1 MAYKSPFSGMFAA
14 AQDQEDGSES
24 SGAPTSSSSGSYK
37 SSFSGMFAKR
47 KKRDDEEEQ
56 ARLEQQMKQ
65 QEEAKKAEEKKN
77 AEKSVL
83 DRAGDIAKGT
93 GNFIKDAAIGV
104 KDSAVNAYKGTKDT
118 IEGSVAASNN
128 LKDTNKYLADQKPL
142 MAELDRLTGGKT
154 GDEDP
159 AAWEKPEVKEV
170 QRKLN
175 KLALENGS
183 GGYLTDEQKKAAN
196 ADQKIIE
203 KNKTV
208 RADRDKEFDEAQKV
222 DAKKTAFAA
231 ADTFLN
237 VATLGL
243 GTGLK
248 VGAKQLAVQGGKALT
263 KQAFKDMVKVGGTE
277 ALEQVIKKGGEAS
290 IKKAAQELLEEGV
303 EQGAKTVVKSGARK
317 LAENAA
323 KDSAIGAAYG
333 VTQTGLN
340 DPDADL
346 NDYLLNIAFGAAA
359 GAAVPVVGAGVK
371 KAGGKVIQA
380 VTNKGGGTA
389 ASTAANKTAK
399 KVAQGGD
406 VDPNDVNALMNKA
419 IEEQSDKY
427 GTGALTRVKNWV
439 GDQVNPY
446 RALAKIDDKYAK
458 MSGKQ
463 RHLLEAG
470 ENLEDLARRSAVSE
484 REAASLFFK
493 ELDVPTPDGKG
504 FKSSAAD
511 LIKKYKGDSPEGLE
525 FNNYTN
531 AKFDLEFREKNA
543 GKKRI
548 QQTFDDDQLKK
559 FVADYEAK
567 NPEALKDAAVKKR
580 VNDEAVD
587 YMANAGAI
595 SKEEAETIKAAY
607 KYAVPLERIFP
618 DDLARPEMTGKNVG
632 SIAKQTVIQKL
643 EGGSDIPLS
652 NSFDT
657 MLNRVGK
664 AVSQGNRAKLAQ
676 KLLERSEQ
684 GLVEGSKVLVTAG
697 NKTARKTLREQS
709 QLMSKGVRYLNKK
722 MALSNKQVKRLDKE
736 LTKLGLVAD
745 EKAAKA
751 AGLRESAESVVP
763 LMKETAPKSIDDLT
777 QTYKIKDQLLKA
789 YGFGGVK
796 SYGKRSSEKIFSVE
810 QMAADI
816 HNGGW
821 KQLRAMNPDISEA
834 TAKSI
839 ANQVLRAPKAVG
851 NMVTGTEGVLAG
863 KTTSRSVIRK
873 MLNSSEKEIDAVR
886 KKIEL
891 REPKLAAK
899 LDEVMNAKREID
911 SLKVAKTQLKE
922 VTAEFGDDPTT
933 GKQVVSGIID
943 GEPYKMEVP
952 PEIAKAVQGLDSKKI
967 EGVMKAFA
975 IIKKPFEVTW
985 TGVFNPVFATTSF
998 LVYDTPMSFINSPQG
1013 RKVFSKNAVLEGF
1026 KSLNANSKFQK
1037 ALAAEGARPYG
1048 GSGASAFTKMDSKA
1062 IAAQRNLLSKIKY
1075 TASNPEVALSKLDV
1089 WGGKL
1094 ANSTRTRIARATYDD
1109 VLKQIKKEGG
1119 DIAAE
1124 ASQKKAME
1132 AAALAYR
1139 TIMPDYDTMSHLTR
1153 QVNSVVPFFAAS
1165 VAGTRSFG
1173 QAIRRDPRHTL
1184 LKAGTVGLLPTVGV
1198 TAFSLMQPAGQEFY
1212 KDMEDSG
1219 NTRTLDDN
1227 LVIVMPGAHKDDETG
1242 EWKGIVKIPLAPEF
1256 RAINQ
1261 TTWRSTRA
1269 MMGGE
1274 GPDASH
1280 VALSLFDTITGGVRN
1295 SENPLISTRR
1305 ILSGEDPRTGEQLV
1319 KGNMA
1324 NLPKE
1329 EQVYDWTSPA
1339 GKVVGKVLGT
1349 SPIQGDKLLSQFGLV
1364 GATAK
1369 NGGKPVEAV
1378 AENVSNR
1385 VTGAFG
1391 EKANES
1397 FFSTYS
1403 PLKARRDKASK
1414 EVTDLVKA
1422 GKRNEARR
1430 KANEFNESLKGQ
1442 FANFEEKYGDSPAK
1456 DPAWDD
1462 LMSGLIIKT
1471 SDSGFKARYKQ

>member
-14 AQDQEDGSES
+14 AQDQEDSGSDS
-24 SGAPTSSSSGSYK
+24 GGAPTSSSSGGYK
-37 SSFSGMFAKR
+37 SSFSGMFSKR
-47 KKRDDEEEQ
+47 KKKDEEEAQ
-56 ARLEQQMKQ
+56 LKLESDMKQ
-65 QEEAKKAEEKKN
+65 KEETKKAEEKKN
-77 AEKSVL
+77 SEKSLL
-83 DRAGDIAKGT
+83 DRAGDVTKGA
-93 GNFIKDAAIGV
+93 GNFIKDAAIGI
-104 KDSAVNAYKGTKDT
+104 KDSAVDSYTGIKDT

-128 LKDTNKYLADQKPL
+128 LNDTNKYRDEQKKITDQIY
-142 MAELDRLTGGKT
+142 AIT
-154 GDEDP
+154 GDDVGGPKWDDP
-159 AAWEKPEVKEV
+159 RVVELKNKM
-170 QRKLN
+170 N

-183 GGYLTDEQKKAAN
+183 GGYLTDEQKKAAG
-196 ADQKIIE
+196 ADQKVIE
-203 KNKTV
+203 TNKKV
-208 RADRDKEFDEAQKV
+208 SADRTKEFDEAQKV
-222 DAKKTAFAA
+222 DAKHTAFAA

-237 VATLGL
+237 VATLGI
-243 GTGLK
+243 GTG
-248 VGAKQLAVQGGKALT
+248 AKALGKQVLVQGGKAVTEFAT
-263 KQAFKDMVKVGGTE
+263 KQALKEALKVGGTE
-277 ALEQVIKKGGEAS
+277 AMEQIIKKGGEAAV
-290 IKKAAQELLEEGV
+290 KKAAQEVLEEG
-303 EQGAKTVVKSGARK
+303 AKTAAETVAKSAGRK
-317 LAENAA
+317 LAENAG
-323 KDSAIGAAYG
+323 KDALIGGAYG
-333 VTQTGLN
+333 ITQTGVN
-340 DPDADL
+340 DPEADVHDFIL
-346 NDYLLNIAFGAAA
+346 NTAFGMGAGLAVPILGA
-359 GAAVPVVGAGVK
+359 GAK
-371 KAGGKVIQA
+371 KVGGKVVQA
-380 VTNKGGGTA
+380 ITGKTAGTA
-389 ASTAANKTAK
+389 ASTVAGKAAK
-399 KVAQGGD
+399 KAGDD

-419 IEEQSDKY
+419 IDEQSEKY
-427 GTGALTRVKNWV
+427 GTGALTRVKNWM

-446 RALAKIDDKYAK
+446 RALAKIDDAYAK
-458 MSGKQ
+458 TTGKA
-463 RHLLEAG
+463 RHLLESG

-484 REAASLFFK
+484 REAATLFFK
-493 ELDVPTPDGKG
+493 DLDVPGPDGKP
-504 FKSSAAD
+504 FKASAAD
-511 LIKKYKGDSPEGLE
+511 LIKKYKGDSPEGME

-531 AKFDLEFREKNA
+531 AKFDLEFR
-543 GKKRI
+543 GKKPGKRI
-548 QQTFDDDQLKK
+548 QTGFDDEQLQK
-559 FVADYEAK
+559 FVDDYEAR
-567 NPEALKDAAVKKR
+567 NPDALKDAAVKKR

-595 SKEEAETIKAAY
+595 SKEEADTIKAAY

-618 DDLARPEMTGKNVG
+618 DDLARPEMVGKNIG

-697 NKTARKTLREQS
+697 NLTARKTLREQS
-709 QLMSKGVRYLNKK
+709 QLVSKGVRNLNKK
-722 MALSNKQVKRLDKE
+722 MGLSNKQVKRLDRE
-736 LTKLGLVAD
+736 LSKLGLVAD

-796 SYGKRSSEKIFSVE
+796 AYGKRSSEKVFSVE

-821 KQLRAMNPDISEA
+821 KQLRALNPAISES

-839 ANQVLRAPKAVG
+839 ATQVLRAPKAAG
-851 NMVTGTEGVLAG
+851 NMVFGTEGVLAG
-863 KTTSRSVIRK
+863 KTTSRSVIKK
-873 MLNSSEKEIDAVR
+873 MLSSSEKDIEAVR
-886 KKIEL
+886 KKIAT

-899 LDEVMNAKREID
+899 LDEVLNIKREID
-911 SLKVAKTQLKE
+911 SLKVVKTQLKE
-922 VTAEFGDDPTT
+922 VTADFTDDPTT
-933 GKQVVSGIID
+933 GKQVVSGLID

-952 PEIAKAVQGLDSKKI
+952 PAIAKAVQGMDAKKV
-967 EGVMKAFA
+967 EGVLKAFA

-985 TGVFNPVFATTSF
+985 TGVFNPVFATMSYLF
-998 LVYDTPMSFINSPQG
+998 YDTPMSFINSPQG
-1013 RKVFSKNAVLEGF
+1013 RKVFGPKAVIEGF
-1026 KSLNANSKFQK
+1026 KSINSNSTFQK

-1048 GSGASAFTKMDSKA
+1048 GSGASAFTKMDTKA
-1062 IAAQRNLLSKIKY
+1062 IAAQRNILTKIKY

-1094 ANSTRTRIARATYDD
+1094 ANSTRTRIARAAYDD
-1109 VLKQIKKEGG
+1109 ALRIAKKDGL
-1119 DIAAE
+1119 DT
-1124 ASQKKAME
+1124 ASKDVQKRAME
-1132 AAALAYR
+1132 AATLAYR
-1139 TIMPDYDTMSHLTR
+1139 TVMPDYDTMSHLTR
-1153 QVNSVVPFFAAS
+1153 QVNSVVPFYAAS

-1173 QAIRRDPRHTL
+1173 QAIKRDPRHTL

-1227 LVIVMPGAHKDDETG
+1227 LVVVLPGAHKDDETG

-1261 TTWRSTRA
+1261 TTWRSTRGL
-1269 MMGGE
+1269 MGGD

-1295 SENPLISTRR
+1295 GENPLISTRR

-1319 KGNMA
+1319 KGDMA

-1329 EQVYDWTSPA
+1329 EQVYEWTSGA

-1349 SPIQGDKLLSQFGLV
+1349 SPIQGDKILSQFGLV
-1364 GATAK
+1364 GQTAK

-1378 AENVSNR
+1378 TENVKGR
-1385 VTGAFG
+1385 VSGAFG

-1403 PLKARRDKASK
+1403 PIKARRDKVSK
-1414 EVTDLVKA
+1414 EVTDLIKA

-1430 KANEFNESLKGQ
+1430 KANEYNESLSGKFGDFQ
-1442 FANFEEKYGDSPAK
+1442 EKYGQSDAK

-1471 SDSGFKARYKQ
+1471 SDSGFNSRYKQ

>member
-1 MAYKSPFSGMFAA
+1 MAYKSSFSGMFAA
-14 AQDQEDGSES
+14 QQDAQDGDAPDSPTGGS
-24 SGAPTSSSSGSYK
+24 SGGYK

-47 KKRDDEEEQ
+47 KKKDDEEAQ
-56 ARLEQQMKQ
+56 IRLEAEMKQ
-65 QEEAKKAEEKKN
+65 KEETKKAEEKKN

-83 DRAGDIAKGT
+83 ERGGDIAKGT
-93 GNFIKDAAIGV
+93 GNFIKDAAIGIKNSA
-104 KDSAVNAYKGTKDT
+104 KDSYTGIKDT
-118 IEGSVAASNN
+118 IEGSVA
-128 LKDTNKYLADQKPL
+128 TNEQSKLQEGANEIQNKRNREVIDIYGKYQDKGIVTADGGADESRMSK
-142 MAELDRLTGGKT
+142 EDLDRIAKLKAQKT
-154 GDEDP
+154 TEL
-159 AAWEKPEVKEV
+159 ETYKKE
-170 QRKLN
+170 N
-175 KLALENGS
+175 NF
-183 GGYLTDEQKKAAN
+183 DEQTKKH
-196 ADQKIIE
+196 Q
-203 KNKTV
+203 
-208 RADRDKEFDEAQKV
+208 KEFDEAQKV
-222 DAKKTAFAA
+222 DAAHTAFAA

-243 GTGLK
+243 GTPLKAGLK
-248 VGAKQLAVQGGKALT
+248 QVAVQGGKALT
-263 KQAFKDMVKVGGTE
+263 KQALKDAVKIGGTE
-277 ALEQVIKKGGEAS
+277 AMEQIIKKGGEAAV
-290 IKKAAQELLEEGV
+290 KKAAQEVLEES
-303 EQGAKTVVKSGARK
+303 AKTATKTVVKSAGKK
-317 LAENAA
+317 LAENAG
-323 KDSAIGAAYG
+323 KDAAIGAAYG
-333 VTQTGLN
+333 VTQTGVN

-346 NDYLLNIAFGAAA
+346 HDFILNAAFGAGIGAFVPVA
-359 GAAVPVVGAGVK
+359 GAGAK
-371 KAGGKVIQA
+371 KVAGKTIEA
-380 VTNKGGGTA
+380 VTGKTASALSSTA
-389 ASTAANKTAK
+389 ASKTAK
-399 KVAQGGD
+399 KVGNE
-406 VDPNDVNALMNKA
+406 VDDGQVNSLVQDA
-419 IEEQSDKY
+419 IDQQSEKY
-427 GTGALTRVKNWV
+427 GTNALTRVKNWM

-446 RALAKIDDKYAK
+446 RALAKIDDAYAK
-458 MSGKQ
+458 TNGKA

-484 REAASLFFK
+484 REAATLLFK
-493 ELDVPTPDGKG
+493 ELDVPGPDGKA
-504 FKSSAAD
+504 FKASAAD
-511 LIKKYKGDSPEGLE
+511 LVKKYKGDSEEGKL
-525 FNNYTN
+525 FNEYTN
-531 AKFDLEFREKNA
+531 HKFDLEFREKN
-543 GKKRI
+543 GGNKRI
-548 QQTFDDDQLKK
+548 QQTLEDADLKK
-559 FVADYEAK
+559 FVENYEAK
-567 NPEALKDAAVKKR
+567 NPDAVKDLAVKKR

-587 YMANAGAI
+587 YMQRAGAI
-595 SKEEAETIKAAY
+595 SEEEATQIKSAY
-607 KYAVPLERIFP
+607 KNAVPLERIFP
-618 DDLARPEMTGKNVG
+618 DDLARPEMVGKNVG

-684 GLVEGSKVLVTAG
+684 GLLEGSKVLVTAG
-697 NKTARKTLREQS
+697 NKTARKTLREQQ
-709 QLMSKGVRYLNKK
+709 QLIGKGVRNLNKK

-736 LTKLGLVAD
+736 LAKLGVVAD
-745 EKAAKA
+745 EKAAVA

-763 LMKETAPKSIDDLT
+763 LMKETAPRSLDELT

-796 SYGKRSSEKIFSVE
+796 AYGKRAPEKVFSVE

-821 KQLRAMNPDISEA
+821 KQLRALNPDISEA

-839 ANQVLRAPKAVG
+839 ATQVLRAPKAVAG
-851 NMVTGTEGVLAG
+851 KVVGTEGVLEG
-863 KTTSRSVIRK
+863 KTTSRSVIK
-873 MLNSSEKEIDAVR
+873 KLLTSSEKDIEAVR
-886 KKIEL
+886 KKIAN

-899 LDEVMNAKREID
+899 MDEVLNIKREID
-911 SLKVAKTQLKE
+911 SLKVVKTQLKD
-922 VTAEFGDDPTT
+922 VTAEFADDPTT
-933 GKQVVSGIID
+933 GKQVISGLID

-952 PEIAKAVQGLDSKKI
+952 PAIAKAVQGMDSKKV
-967 EGVMKAFA
+967 EGVLKAFA
-975 IIKKPFEVTW
+975 IVKKPFEVTW
-985 TGVFNPVFATTSF
+985 TGVFNPVFATMSYLF
-998 LVYDTPMSFINSPQG
+998 YDTPMSFINSPQG
-1013 RKVFSKNAVLEGF
+1013 RKVFGPKAVIEGF
-1026 KSLNANSKFQK
+1026 KSINSSSKFQK

-1048 GSGASAFTKMDSKA
+1048 GSGASAFTKMDAKA
-1062 IAAQRNLLSKIKY
+1062 IAAQRTLLTKIKY

-1124 ASQKKAME
+1124 TSQKKAME

-1153 QVNSVVPFFAAS
+1153 QVNSVVPFYAAS

-1212 KDMEDSG
+1212 KDMEASG

-1227 LVIVMPGAHKDDETG
+1227 LVVVMPGAHKDDKTG
-1242 EWKGIVKIPLAPEF
+1242 EWKGIIKIPLAPEF

-1261 TTWRSTRA
+1261 TTWRETRK

-1295 SENPLISTRR
+1295 GENPLISTRR

-1319 KGNMA
+1319 KGDMA

-1329 EQVYDWTSPA
+1329 EQMYEWTSGP
-1339 GKVVGKVLGT
+1339 GKFIGKVLNT
-1349 SPIQGDKLLSQFGLV
+1349 SPIQGDKILSQFGLV

-1378 AENVSNR
+1378 AENVTNR

-1403 PLKARRDKASK
+1403 PIKARRDKVSK
-1414 EVTDLVKA
+1414 EVTDLIKE

-1430 KANEFNESLKGQ
+1430 KANEFNETLSGKFGD
-1442 FANFEEKYGDSPAK
+1442 FEEKYGQSDAK

-1471 SDSGFKARYKQ
+1471 TDAGFKARYKQ

>member
-1 MAYKSPFSGMFAA
+1 MFAA
-14 AQDQEDGSES
+14 AQDQEESGSDS
-24 SGAPTSSSSGSYK
+24 SSAPTSSSGGYK
-37 SSFSGMFAKR
+37 SSFSGMFSKR
-47 KKRDDEEEQ
+47 KKKDEEEAQ
-56 ARLEQQMKQ
+56 LQLETEMKQ
-65 QEEAKKAEEKKN
+65 KDETKKAEDKKN
-77 AEKSVL
+77 ADKSIL
-83 DRAGDIAKGT
+83 DKTGDVVGGV

-104 KDSAVNAYKGTKDT
+104 KDSAVNAYTGVKDT
-118 IEGSVAASNN
+118 VEGSVATNDA
-128 LKDTNKYLADQKPL
+128 LKDTEELNKKNKVIRDKIY
-142 MAELDRLTGGKT
+142 GIT
-154 GDEDP
+154 GDKTDDATWNDP
-159 AAWEKPEVKEV
+159 KVK
-170 QRKLN
+170 
-175 KLALENGS
+175 ALVNEQNRNSLEAGM
-183 GGYLTDEQKKAAN
+183 GQGLTEQQKKDSGYDPNKAKEST
-196 ADQKIIE
+196 QKQ
-203 KNKTV
+203 
-208 RADRDKEFDEAQKV
+208 ADRTKEFDESQKV

-248 VGAKQLAVQGGKALT
+248 AVGKQAIVTGGKAVAEYAT
-263 KQAFKDMVKVGGTE
+263 KQALKTAIKTGGTT
-277 ALEQVIKKGGEAS
+277 AVEQIIKQGGEAAV
-290 IKKAAQELLEEGV
+290 KKAAQEVLEE
-303 EQGAKTVVKSGARK
+303 GAKTVVKSGARK
-317 LAENAA
+317 LAENAG
-323 KDSAIGAAYG
+323 KDAAIGAAYG
-333 VTQTGLN
+333 VTQTGVN

-346 NDYLLNIAFGAAA
+346 NDFILNAAFGAGI
-359 GAAVPVVGAGVK
+359 GALVPVVGAGLK
-371 KAGGKVIQA
+371 KGGQKVVQA
-380 VTNKGGGTA
+380 VKGDAT
-389 ASTAANKTAK
+389 
-399 KVAQGGD
+399 KVVTKAVDGEVNSLVQDAIDAQS
-406 VDPNDVNALMNKA
+406 
-419 IEEQSDKY
+419 EKY
-427 GTGALTRVKNWV
+427 GTNALTRVKNWV

-446 RALAKIDDKYAK
+446 RALAKIDDAYAK
-458 MSGKQ
+458 TTGKA

-484 REAASLFFK
+484 REAATLLFK
-493 ELDVPTPDGKG
+493 ELDVPGPDGKA

-511 LIKKYKGDSPEGLE
+511 LVKKYKGDSAEGKM
-525 FNNYTN
+525 FNEYTN
-531 AKFDLEFREKNA
+531 HKFDLEFRDKNG

-548 QQTFDDDQLKK
+548 QQTLEDADIKK
-559 FVADYEAK
+559 FVDDYERT
-567 NPEALKDAAVKKR
+567 NPDAVKDLAVKKR

-587 YMANAGAI
+587 YMQRAGAI
-595 SKEEAETIKAAY
+595 SKEEAAQIKSAY
-607 KYAVPLERIFP
+607 KNAVPLERIFP
-618 DDLARPEMTGKNVG
+618 DDLARPEMVGKNVG

-684 GLVEGSKVLVTAG
+684 GLLEGSKVLVTAG
-697 NKTARKTLREQS
+697 NLTARKTLREQS
-709 QLMSKGVRYLNKK
+709 QLVSKGVRNLNKK

-736 LTKLGLVAD
+736 LAKLGVVAD
-745 EKAAKA
+745 EKAAVA

-763 LMKETAPKSIDDLT
+763 LMKETAPKSIDELT

-796 SYGKRSSEKIFSVE
+796 AYGKRAPEKVFSVE

-821 KQLRAMNPDISEA
+821 KQLRALNPDISEA

-839 ANQVLRAPKAVG
+839 ATQVLRAPKAVAG
-851 NMVTGTEGVLAG
+851 KVVGTEGVLEG
-863 KTTSRSVIRK
+863 KTTSRSVIK
-873 MLNSSEKEIDAVR
+873 KLLNSSEKDIEAVR
-886 KKIEL
+886 KKIAT

-899 LDEVMNAKREID
+899 MDEVLNIKREID
-911 SLKVAKTQLKE
+911 SLKVVKTQLKE
-922 VTAEFGDDPTT
+922 VTADFTDDPTT

-952 PEIAKAVQGLDSKKI
+952 PAIAKAVQGMDNKKV
-967 EGVMKAFA
+967 EGVLKAFA

-985 TGVFNPVFATTSF
+985 TGVFNPVFAAMSF

-1013 RKVFSKNAVLEGF
+1013 RKVFGPKAVLEGF

-1048 GSGASAFTKMDSKA
+1048 GSGASAFTKMDAKA
-1062 IAAQRNLLSKIKY
+1062 IAAQRNILTKIKY

-1109 VLKQIKKEGG
+1109 VLRQIKKEGG
-1119 DIAAE
+1119 DIAGE

-1153 QVNSVVPFFAAS
+1153 QINSVVPFYAAS

-1173 QAIRRDPRHTL
+1173 QAIRRNPRDTL
-1184 LKAGTVGLLPTVGV
+1184 LKATTVGLLPTVGV

-1212 KDMEDSG
+1212 KDMEASG

-1227 LVIVMPGAHKDDETG
+1227 LVVVLPGAHKDDETG
-1242 EWKGIVKIPLAPEF
+1242 EWKGIIKIPLAPEF

-1261 TTWRSTRA
+1261 TTWRSTRGL
-1269 MMGGE
+1269 MGGE
-1274 GPDASH
+1274 GPEASH
-1280 VALSLFDTITGGVRN
+1280 IALSLFDTITGGVRN

-1319 KGNMA
+1319 KGDMA

-1329 EQVYDWTSPA
+1329 EQMYEWTSES
-1339 GKVVGKVLGT
+1339 GKFIGKVLNT
-1349 SPIQGDKLLSQFGLV
+1349 SPIQGDKILSQFGLV
-1364 GATAK
+1364 GQTAK

-1378 AENVSNR
+1378 TENIGNR

-1403 PLKARRDKASK
+1403 PVKARRDKVSK
-1414 EVTDLVKA
+1414 EVTDLIKA

-1430 KANEFNESLKGQ
+1430 KANEFNESLSGKFGD
-1442 FANFEEKYGDSPAK
+1442 FEEKYGQSDAK

-1471 SDSGFKARYKQ
+1471 SDSGFNSRFKQ